1 MSTNESYDLCVYKM
15 KNRTIRLEILVT
27 IFAVGFLLNACGKE
41 LRVWTSSDG
50 RTLEAEFVAGT
61 DRNVTLK
68 RKTDGR
74 RFTLPL
80 DEISEEDRK
89 WVEEKLEELNGPE
102 KKEPSGIFVDRLNDT
117 WEKMEYESLKFRF
130 WGGKKLKTNKRYPFV
145 VFLHGK
151 GSGGTD
157 NEKHL
162 FSVPREFT
170 SKNFYKDNPSFIV
183 APQCPNDAQG
193 WRGEYI
199 DDVIGLVKSAIEHL
213 PVDKNRIYITGV
225 SMGGFGTWE
234 ALSNSPDLFAAA
246 VPVCGGAS
254 PRIAKKIKDVPI
266 WTHHGVADNV
276 VRVDF
281 TRQIVDALKDVKGNI
296 KYTEYDED
304 SGIKHDAWKPCY
316 GNPEVFEW
324 MFSQSKENR

>member
-1 MSTNESYDLCVYKM
+1 MFKM
-15 KNRTIRLEILVT
+15 KNRKIRLELLVI
-27 IFAVGFLLNACGKE
+27 IFVVGFLLNTGAKE
-41 LRVWTSSDG
+41 IRTWTSSDG
-50 RTLEAEFVAGT
+50 RTLEAEFVTGT
-61 DRNVTLK
+61 DRNVTLR

-80 DEISEEDRK
+80 DSISKEDRE
-89 WVEEKLEELNGPE
+89 WVKEKMEELTALE

-130 WGGKKLKTNKRYPFV
+130 WGGQKLKSNKRYPFV
-145 VFLHGK
+145 VFLHGR
-151 GSGGTD
+151 GSGGSD
-157 NEKHL
+157 NEKQL
-162 FSVPREFT
+162 FSVPRTLT
-170 SKNFYKDNPSFIV
+170 SKGFYKEKPSFII
-183 APQCPNDAQG
+183 APQCPDDGKG
-193 WRGEYI
+193 WRGKYI
-199 DDVIGLVKSAIEHL
+199 QDVIGLVNTAIEHL

-234 ALSNSPDLFAAA
+234 ALANDPDLFAAA

-254 PRIAKKIKDVPI
+254 PRIAKAIKKVPI

-276 VRVDF
+276 VSVDF
-281 TRQIVDALKDVKGNI
+281 TRSIVEALKRVKGNI

-304 SGIKHDAWKPCY
+304 SGIKHDAWRPCY

-324 MFSQSKENR
+324 MFSQSKKDE